1 MLGSYYF
8 PPLLMGFKAQ
18 HPGIRLTVV
27 EAGARRLQHMIAS
40 GELDLGVVIDDG
52 ASRHLARRHL
62 TREEMVVCV
71 PREHPFAEYDSVT
84 PEAFFAE
91 PLVLFQDGYFHRE
104 FIDTLSQRCG
114 TEANIAFESNLI
126 PLTKAIVRRGFG
138 ITTFLRRVVEEP
150 DLAAISFDTPSWM
163 DLSLAWAEGPTCHGR
178 SRPSSTSCS
187 PIARR
192 PSPLAGG
199 DHTAVETLRQ
209 VPGIQR
215 TPTLPVIALPVLVI
229 QGGELDAARGRRMQ
243 ETALADVDTHMP
255 IGTGRTEEH
264 QIAGTQFIPRYP
276 SSFMNLAGRGARHF
290 ETEGIGEDILHQRR
304 TIDAATRGAA
314 QSVGSAQ
321 PALMLGQQGPANQ
334 GGRRIAQLARLQDG
348 IICWRHHRASG
359 QARQV
364 TGKIIAR

>member
-1 MLGSYYF
+1 MTLPFDLRALQVFLAVVDRGGFGAAARELHIAQSAVSQSIANLERRLELTLFHRHERRIALTTEGEALVEHARQLLERAETAHLAMRELHDLVKGEVRIGIPSMLGSYYF

-52 ASRHLARRHL
+52 ASRHLAKRHL

-150 DLAAISFDTPSWM
+150 DLAAVSFATPSWM
-163 DLSLAWAEGPTCHGR
+163 DLSLAWAEGAYL
-178 SRPSSTSCS
+178 SR
-187 PIARR
+187 AEQAFVDFV
-192 PSPLAGG
+192 LAN
-199 DHTAVETLRQ
+199 R
-209 VPGIQR
+209 
-215 TPTLPVIALPVLVI
+215 
-229 QGGELDAARGRRMQ
+229 
-243 ETALADVDTHMP
+243 
-255 IGTGRTEEH
+255 
-264 QIAGTQFIPRYP
+264 
-276 SSFMNLAGRGARHF
+276 
-290 ETEGIGEDILHQRR
+290 
-304 TIDAATRGAA
+304 
-314 QSVGSAQ
+314 
-321 PALMLGQQGPANQ
+321 
-334 GGRRIAQLARLQDG
+334 
-348 IICWRHHRASG
+348 
-359 QARQV
+359 
-364 TGKIIAR
+364 